1 MEKKKYIAPEVQ
13 NSEMEPTA
21 MIAAS
26 IDKAQTGGNDYYNNY
41 EESGRGSSSGQRI
54 GGRGNSWDHIWD

>member
-26 IDKAQTGGNDYYNNY
+26 IDKASGSDYYNDY
-41 EESGRGSSSGQRI
+41 DEGGRGSSSGQRI